1 MTRLRDVSAQIWV
14 DDRDFVQRSLAA
26 GLVPDSALNIVK
38 LGDFTRTGE
47 MGCRLAA
54 PPPHLLY
61 GQRWPRGC
69 SNFDGG
75 DYHFNTFNRQMPV
88 PFLMVY
94 SDVSLLASLLTE
106 ENDRPRFN

>member
-47 MGCRLAA
+47 MGMSFGGTTAA
-54 PPPHLLY
+54 SLY
-61 GQRWPRGC
+61 GQTAARLQLIWTAMTTT
-69 SNFDGG
+69 
-75 DYHFNTFNRQMPV
+75 NTFKRKCRSIDGL
-88 PFLMVY
+88 F
-94 SDVSLLASLLTE
+94 
-106 ENDRPRFN
+106 RC